1 MAKQPT
7 HVEIGPA
14 WIDVSISEQHSVG
27 AEVTDHPVENGPGI
41 TDHIRPT
48 SRTVRIEG
56 LVTNHPLELPLT
68 HVGQSRVDTS
78 PYALNVPAN
87 PLPHIPPHSATVL
100 GEPTTYGLGRIPGFG
115 QAAALAGVVTGAL
128 GLPIALPRREY
139 AAELHHVDRGARQS
153 VQMTGLRFTEP
164 FDRVRAVYEA
174 LCQVVELAEPVQLIT
189 GLEVYDSVALADLQF
204 DRSAEHGPQSLSFS
218 ATCKVLR
225 LVSSE
230 TVKAPAEPRGE
241 DGESRGKQ
249 TTEATPT
256 ASLSEPA
263 QEQVEQSYGR
273 VLKTEGVSGVV
284 KRVGGVFAGGLGL

>member
-1 MAKQPT
+1 MAPKPT
-7 HVEIGPA
+7 HAEIGPV
-14 WIDVSISEQHSVG
+14 WIDVSISEQHSIG
-27 AEVTDHPVENGPGI
+27 AEVTEHPVENGPGI

-68 HVGQSRVDTS
+68 HAGTAQVDTS
-78 PYALNVPAN
+78 PYSLRAPAN
-87 PLPHIPPHSATVL
+87 PLPRIPPHSATIQ
-100 GEPTTYGLGRIPGFG
+100 GEPTTYGLGVIPGFG
-115 QAAALAGVVTGAL
+115 QAAALAGVITGAL
-128 GLPIALPRREY
+128 GLPIALPRRQY
-139 AAELHHVDRGARQS
+139 AMAVHHVDRGAQQS
-153 VQMTGLRFTEP
+153 VQMSALRFTED
-164 FDRVRAVYEA
+164 FDRVRAVYDA
-174 LCQVVELAEPVQLIT
+174 LCRVVDLAEPVQLIT

-204 DRSAEHGPQSLSFS
+204 ERSAEHGPKALSFT

-230 TVKAPAEPRGE
+230 TVIDPSESRGK

-263 QEQVEQSYGR
+263 KEQVEQSFAH
-273 VLKTEGVSGVV
+273 VIKTEGVGGVV
-284 KRVGGVFAGGLGL
+284 KRIGGVFAGGLLP